1 MTIFIVGVFFPLSWV
16 IFCIIVCAF
25 SLLRV
30 LFSIEGDML
39 IGVQIII
46 FQIDNLTTFLTS
58 GENRA

>member
-1 MTIFIVGVFFPLSWV
+1 MTIFIVGVFFPLAWV

-30 LFSIEGDML
+30 FFSIEGDML